1 MKKNYEIIKKIQI
14 TIIPLHFIFQSEFHN
29 LEEPNSTWNLQASRT
44 ARILYNL
51 KEKITYKHLKCL

>member
-29 LEEPNSTWNLQASRT
+29 LVEWSQIPQGTCKPVGLLELYILEEEGGKDN
-44 ARILYNL
+44 Y
-51 KEKITYKHLKCL
+51 